1 MNSNYAEIVWI
12 LNAVLVALVVL
23 LGAGGLI
30 HSVAAA
36 AAQRRRQPA
45 DTALT
50 ELFHKLDGQPAL
62 TIAHQLTTQCSHVTA
77 ERWIWLINRHE
88 TFIPEGVWPHLE
100 AHLFTTPVVA
110 EIEQQ
115 AGPGNRKWPR
125 IEALKCLGHLHTPL
139 SLTLLEQALSEKDE
153 DLRYFAMLSLA
164 HMRTATAARV
174 ILDQL
179 QHNAFNGH
187 KVVALLEAFPPAILP
202 DIYAALKKSDTQAR
216 FWLLK
221 LLARFKVVVDL
232 PDIGGYTSDPSPDV
246 RAAACECLG
255 FAQSLAAARGPL
267 MNCLLD
273 PVWYVRLQAV
283 RGLAHLCGASC
294 LPQLAGLMNSEQNA
308 LVQES
313 IKNVLLRNAA
323 GVLPATELFLDRE
336 NQTVKEWCVNALVDS
351 NSVVRL
357 LLLCLSD
364 EATEREHARVV
375 LKKLIASN
383 IHFGLKQALDQLQAG
398 ARQRVLEFVAGV
410 DALLAQRMETQAVKG
425 A

>member
-23 LGAGGLI
+23 LCASGLI
-30 HSVAAA
+30 HFAATA
-36 AAQRRRQPA
+36 AIQRRRQPA
-45 DTALT
+45 DTALAG
-50 ELFHKLDGQPAL
+50 LFHKLEGKPAL
-62 TIAHQLTTQCSHVTA
+62 TIAHQLTTHCSHIAT

-88 TFIPEGVWPHLE
+88 TFVPEGVWPQLE

-115 AGPGNRKWPR
+115 AGPGNRKWRR

-139 SLTLLEQALSEKDE
+139 ALTLLEQALSEKDE

-164 HMRTATAARV
+164 HMRTTPAARMM
-174 ILDQL
+174 LGQL
-179 QHNAFNGH
+179 HRNLFNGH
-187 KVVALLEAFPPAILP
+187 KVVALLESFPPDILP
-202 DIYAALKKSDTQAR
+202 DVYVALKKSGAQAR

-232 PDIGGYTSDPSPDV
+232 QAVAGYTRDLSPDV

-255 FAQSLAAARGPL
+255 FAQTTAARASL
-267 MNCLLD
+267 LNCLQD
-273 PVWYVRLQAV
+273 PIWYVRLQAV
-283 RGLAHLCGASC
+283 RGLSQLCGAAC
-294 LPQLAGLMNSEQNA
+294 LPQLAELMNTEQNA

-313 IKNVLLRNAA
+313 IKGVLLRDAA
-323 GVLPATELFLDRE
+323 GALPATELFLDRE
-336 NQTVKEWCVNALVDS
+336 NQTVREWCINALVDS

-357 LLLCLSD
+357 LLLCLED
-364 EATEREHARVV
+364 EAQVRERARG
-375 LKKLIASN
+375 LLRKLITSN

-398 ARQRVLEFVAGV
+398 ARQRLLEFVAGV
-410 DALLAQRMETQAVKG
+410 DALLAQRMALQVVKG
-425 A
+425 D